1 MFYPTMYYRIDPTML
16 ILIPALIISI
26 IAQVKVKS
34 TYAKYSQIPTRFGM
48 MNVQAANEILHRSGI
63 YDVNVT
69 IGGRALSDHYN
80 PSKRTIRLSADPET
94 YHSIAAIAVAAHECG
109 HAIQHKEGYLPLKL
123 RSALVPVV
131 NFASTLSFPLL
142 FIGLFLGSSSI
153 AMAAAITYG
162 AVVIFQLVT
171 LPVEFNASRRALAVL
186 EQSGILMEDELAG
199 AKKVLS
205 AAAMTYV
212 AATLSAFAQFLR
224 LFLLAG
230 GRRRRN

>member
-1 MFYPTMYYRIDPTML
+1 MFYPMGFYYDPTIL

-34 TYAKYSQIPTRFGM
+34 TYAKYSRVMSRMGVL
-48 MNVQAANEILHRSGI
+48 NVTAANEILQRSAI

-80 PSKRTIRLSADPET
+80 PAKQVIRLSADPET
-94 YHSIAAIAVAAHECG
+94 SRSVAAIAVAAHECG
-109 HAIQHKEGYLPLKL
+109 HAIQHKDGYGPLKV
-123 RSALVPVV
+123 RTALVPVV
-131 NFASTLSFPLL
+131 NLVSTLSFPLL
-142 FIGLFLGSSSI
+142 FIGLILGYSRLV
-153 AMAAAITYG
+153 MGAAVAYG
-162 AVVIFQLVT
+162 AVVVFQLVT
-171 LPVEFNASRRALAVL
+171 LPVEFNASRRALAML
-186 EQSGILMEDELAG
+186 QSSNILMDDELAG
-199 AKKVLS
+199 ARKVLN

-230 GRRRRN
+230 GGRRRN